1 LNLGISF
8 RNLKLK
14 NGYFCSYQ
22 GSKEA
27 VALSTLPK
35 GPRDSGV
42 CSPYRHL
49 RGYHQRTP
57 NQAKALLPEGYQ
69 PRPPRRRSQPEA
81 EADEDSDEEEA
92 DNPPVYQ
99 DVSDDEEED
108 GGQAAADNDDEDDV
122 FVPAAAQAVEVADE
136 VASEAGSARTASTV
150 IQTPL
155 VTPVVSAQGS
165 PVLHRWAPVQD
176 ELYRGEGV
184 ITPAISVRAD
194 ETGTLPPPTPEP
206 SRQGSRTL
214 TRSGSRASA
223 SSVGARKRQ
232 STGSISAE
240 DLAAAGP
247 SGLQRAV
254 TPGLGKRSRTSLDM
268 PTPRQVTDFFIIFQ
282 FYFSE
287 FSICSRLLL
296 IILNL
301 R

>member
-1 LNLGISF
+1 MVLSVPI
-8 RNLKLK
+8 R
-14 NGYFCSYQ
+14 
-22 GSKEA
+22 EA
-27 VALSTLPK
+27 KKQWPCPLCPK
-35 GPRDSGV
+35 GPETQEYALL
-42 CSPYRHL
+42 YRHL
-49 RGYHQRTP
+49 RGYHHRTP
-57 NQAKALLPEGYQ
+57 NQARALLPEGYQ

-99 DVSDDEEED
+99 DVSDDDEED
-108 GGQAAADNDDEDDV
+108 GGQAAADNDDEDEV

-155 VTPVVSAQGS
+155 ATPTISVQGS

-194 ETGTLPPPTPEP
+194 ETGTLPPTTPT
-206 SRQGSRTL
+206 RQGSRTL
-214 TRSGSRASA
+214 TRSGSRVSA
-223 SSVGARKRQ
+223 SSEGARKRQ

-247 SGLQRAV
+247 SGLQR
-254 TPGLGKRSRTSLDM
+254 TPGLGKRSRTELNM
-268 PTPRQVTDFFIIFQ
+268 PTSRQVADF
-282 FYFSE
+282 Y
-287 FSICSRLLL
+287 L
-296 IILNL
+296 
-301 R
+301 